1 MDGRKKQHGH
11 RRFQVETLWNTHH
24 EITRLALMG
33 MKSIDI
39 ATHMGL
45 SPVTVSYTLNSP
57 IVRRQLEQM
66 QAVRDLGCIDI
77 AKQIAELAPRAVAV
91 LETMLDNEL
100 PNVALKAAESI
111 LDRAGFAAVQRIKQ
125 DISISHF
132 SAGEIAD
139 IKNRAKDVGLLL
151 EAEYI
156 EVPRQLEQ
164 ASAAG

>member
-1 MDGRKKQHGH
+1 
-11 RRFQVETLWNTHH
+11 
-24 EITRLALMG
+24 MG